1 MQQVKISLIQDKG
14 TLEFS
19 TPLRAK
25 KNVETIA
32 GTLSAR
38 IVALWLKS
46 RKYKMNLGFSFAR
59 KFDVKLE
66 INGQEVDG
74 TNTILNGVMKFGLT
88 LQSSEKTRDAS
99 MERFVAFITE
109 LVEEVINGT
118 SQAEGSFDQ
127 LKKELNLEVA

>member
-1 MQQVKISLIQDKG
+1 
-14 TLEFS
+14 
-19 TPLRAK
+19 
-25 KNVETIA
+25 
-32 GTLSAR
+32 
-38 IVALWLKS
+38 
-46 RKYKMNLGFSFAR
+46 MNLGFSFAR